1 MTDDGDRLDEFEVP
15 GLPSVAFF
23 NGGRRVAEW
32 QQPMVNGDGSI
43 TVLIVPTE
51 PGRAVISHA
60 LIHTVDGETRLAPL
74 AMLTSMANG
83 DRLTLEFGPAVA
95 GIDGAAH

>member
-1 MTDDGDRLDEFEVP
+1 MTDDRPLDEFEAH

-23 NGGRRVAEW
+23 NGGRRVTEW
-32 QQPMVNGDGSI
+32 QRPSLNDDGSI

-60 LIHTVDGETRLAPL
+60 LIHTADGESRLAPL
-74 AMLTSMANG
+74 ALLTSMAAG
-83 DRLTLEFGPAVA
+83 ERLTLEFGPAVA
-95 GIDGAAH
+95 GLYDLYNG